1 MFVRFIH
8 VHTLFITPQSMYG
21 YSHILHSLSTPISP
35 HLQALITYCSIENWR
50 VVHTAP
56 IVFSAATF
64 PDNLPATGES
74 MTLYLHKLQKSHT
87 GKYWCSMNHPL
98 GAVTYTMYLYFE
110 MQILVSVMWWVM
122 VSVNYQVICCLLMIR
137 LLTSKK
143 WVYLESLFRDRS
155 EERRVGKECRSR
167 WSPYH

>member
-1 MFVRFIH
+1 
-8 VHTLFITPQSMYG
+8 MYG

-35 HLQALITYCSIENWR
+35 HLQALITYWSIENWR

-64 PDNLPATGES
+64 PDNLPATEES
-74 MTLYLHKLQKSHT
+74 MTLHLHKLQENITRNH
-87 GKYWCSMNHPL
+87 WCSMNHPL
-98 GAVTYTMYLYFE
+98 GAVTHTMYLYFE
-110 MQILVSVMWWVM
+110 MQILVSVVWWAI

-143 WVYLESLFRDRS
+143 WVYLESLFRDWS
-155 EERRVGKECRSR
+155 SSR
-167 WSPYH
+167 ALGWLLQYAEYTSNRLFCNEATKWGW